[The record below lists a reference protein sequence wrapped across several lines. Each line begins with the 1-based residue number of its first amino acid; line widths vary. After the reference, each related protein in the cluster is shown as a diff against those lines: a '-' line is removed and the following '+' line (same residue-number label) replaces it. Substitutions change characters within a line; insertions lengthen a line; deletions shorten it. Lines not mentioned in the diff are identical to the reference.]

1 MICIFVWLLLF
12 HVTVLT
18 DLDKAKEGNYTCM
31 AKNLWGEDQVTYQV
45 LVLMAPEAPTLE
57 LLHTTSRTIHLRW
70 RASDD
75 GGAPIQGENL
85 IVGLIIP
92 TTWLCHSWGG

>member
-1 MICIFVWLLLF
+1 MYGQKFVGGRPS
-12 HVTVLT
+12 
-18 DLDKAKEGNYTCM
+18 DLPGV
-31 AKNLWGEDQVTYQV
+31 G

-85 IVGLIIP
+85 IIGLIIP
-92 TTWLCHSWGG
+92 TTWLFHSWSG